1 MLGLSSLL
9 TLALSA
15 PPAAQSTQ
23 APPPP
28 DERAAIEQ
36 VARDYLEGWY
46 AADPE
51 RIGRALHPDLA
62 KRYVHTYPS
71 GRQAVQSVTRE
82 VMVEMTR
89 AGGGSKLPAEKR
101 NVAAQVL
108 EISGDIAVVRA
119 SSSEYLEYLSLA
131 KCNGRWQIVNVLWR
145 FQSRPEG
152 RQ

>member
-1 MLGLSSLL
+1 MPMLSSLL
-9 TLALSA
+9 MLALGTA
-15 PPAAQSTQ
+15 P
-23 APPPP
+23 APPPQAAAEP
-28 DERAAIEQ
+28 DDRALVEQ

-51 RIGRALHPDLA
+51 RIGRALHADLA
-62 KRYVHTYPS
+62 KRYVHTFPS

-89 AGGGSKLPAEKR
+89 AGGGSERPADAR

-119 SSSEYLEYLSLA
+119 SSAEYLEYLSLA
-131 KCNGRWQIVNVLWR
+131 RCNGRWQIVNVLWR
-145 FQSRPEG
+145 FQPRPEKP
-152 RQ
+152 Q